1 MPASRNLSE
10 MAPPTFDLQAHSV
23 ASDGALEP
31 GEVVARAHAAGVELL
46 ALTDHDTV
54 AGVDEALEVAAA
66 TGGEIT
72 VVPAV
77 EISAVDGEREDLHV
91 LGYGIN
97 HRSPAFTAHL
107 AAWREDRLARGERM
121 AEAMRELGWHVE
133 LPERAAD
140 PGKPLGRPH
149 LAQAIYDD
157 PRNAQRVADENLG
170 DFSELL
176 VAYLIPGTPGYR
188 RRTTPDVGEAIAAI
202 HEAGGLAVWAHP
214 FWDID
219 SPGEVREALERYAA
233 LELDGVEAFYPTH
246 DAGHA
251 AQLAADAAG
260 LGLLTTGS
268 ADFHGPDHPQFSEFR
283 AFELH
288 GIEPN
293 LGAIDPR

>member
-1 MPASRNLSE
+1 MPA
-10 MAPPTFDLQAHSV
+10 PTFDLQSHSV

-31 GEVVARAHAAGVELL
+31 AEVVARAHAAGVELL

-54 AGVDEALEVAAA
+54 AGVDEALEVAAT

-91 LGYGIN
+91 LGYGID
-97 HRSPAFTAHL
+97 HRSPAFAAHL
-107 AAWREDRLARGERM
+107 AAWREDRLARGNRM

-140 PGKPLGRPH
+140 SEKPLGRPH

-157 PRNAQRVADENLG
+157 PRNAQRIADENLG

-176 VAYLIPGTPGYR
+176 VAYLIPGTTGYR
-188 RRTTPDVGEAIAAI
+188 RRTVPDVGEAIGAI
-202 HEAGGLAVWAHP
+202 HAAGGLAVWAHP

-219 SPGEVREALERYAA
+219 SPEEVRESLERYAA

-246 DAGHA
+246 DASHA
-251 AQLAADAAG
+251 ALLAEDAAE

-268 ADFHGPDHPQFSEFR
+268 ADFHGPEHPQFSEFR
-283 AFELH
+283 AFDLH
-288 GIEPN
+288 GLQPN

>member
-1 MPASRNLSE
+1 
-10 MAPPTFDLQAHSV
+10 MAAPTFDLQAHSV
-23 ASDGALEP
+23 ASDGTLEP

-66 TGGEIT
+66 TNGEIT

-77 EISAVDGEREDLHV
+77 EISAVDGDREDLHV
-91 LGYGIN
+91 LGYGID

-107 AAWREDRLARGERM
+107 AAWREDRLARGHRM
-121 AEAMRELGWHVE
+121 AEAMRELGWSVE

-140 PGKPLGRPH
+140 SEKPLGRPH
-149 LAQAIYDD
+149 LAQAIFDD
-157 PRNAQRVADENLG
+157 PANSARISEEGLG

-176 VAYLIPGTPGYR
+176 VAYLIPGAPGYR
-188 RRTTPDVGEAIAAI
+188 RRTVPDVGEAIAAI

-219 SPGEVREALERYAA
+219 SPGEVTESLERYAA
-233 LELDGVEAFYPTH
+233 LELDGVEAFYPAH
-246 DAGHA
+246 DA
-251 AQLAADAAG
+251 AQATLLAQAAAG

-268 ADFHGPDHPQFSEFR
+268 ADFHGPGHPQFSRFR
-283 AFELH
+283 TFELF